1 MGFLQE
7 MLARGE
13 GRASEKRSFDAAF
26 LGAIR
31 GGSVSPSQAERM
43 AMVFACVRVL
53 AESVAMLPLV
63 LYETT
68 PGGGRERAISHP
80 LYTILKDLPN
90 PEMTSVELRMA
101 MMRHLALY
109 GNAYAQKVRNGSGR
123 LLELWPLRPDQMEIK
138 RAPDGVLV
146 YEYTLEDG
154 KKQYFRQDEIMHIR
168 GLSSDGVTGL
178 SPIAT
183 AKREFLASDARSEYA
198 AAFYENGARP
208 GGVLKHPGR
217 LSDTAY
223 GRIRAAWENRH
234 QGPGNANRI
243 AILEEGMDFSDVAIP
258 QSDQQFIEQEK
269 LSASRIAAI
278 FRVPAH
284 MVNDLERATF
294 SNIEE
299 MGQEFVDYTLSPWFV
314 VWEQAIS
321 RDLLK
326 PNERPRYYAKH
337 VAQALLRG
345 NAASR
350 AQFYANGL
358 QWGYFSI
365 NDVRALEDLNPVEDG
380 DTYFVPMNMVP
391 LEVAVNGQ
399 SSTVNGQSSTE
410 ETPADGQRSVEHPAG
425 CTCGQHGRGGRGGQ
439 GKSAETSFLTRAE
452 DGQESLRVNRVEMAR
467 AQLPILEEIAGRLV
481 RRETRDVRRQ
491 LEKSMKARGMD
502 DFRAWLEEFY
512 GSFDGVVVDFF
523 RAAML
528 SYARQAMLAAA
539 SELGEKPKGLTTGL
553 REFVNG
559 YLEAMGAQWARSSR
573 LQIEALIDEA
583 TAAGT
588 DPAEAV
594 TQRLDG
600 WEETRPGKMA
610 DSQAFEAL
618 NAFVIASYG
627 SYEIT
632 EIRWLASGES
642 CPYCQSLSGR
652 VVGIEKWFI
661 EAGSSIDGGGDL
673 PPMLVRR
680 NTRHGPIHRGCDCI
694 TVAVR

>member
-1 MGFLQE
+1 MGFLQS
-7 MLARGE
+7 MLTGGE
-13 GRASEKRSFDAAF
+13 GRGASDKRSFDAAF
-26 LGAIR
+26 LGAVR

-43 AMVFACVRVL
+43 AMVYACVRVL

-63 LYETT
+63 LYEQL
-68 PGGGRERAISHP
+68 PNGGRERAISHP
-80 LYTILKDLPN
+80 LYTLLKDLPN
-90 PEMTSVELRMA
+90 PEITSVELRMA

-123 LLELWPLRPDQMEIK
+123 LLELWPLRPEQMEIK
-138 RAPDGVLV
+138 RAPDGSLV

-154 KKQYFRQDEIMHIR
+154 KKQFFRADEIMHVR
-168 GLSSDGVTGL
+168 GISTDGVTGL
-178 SPIAT
+178 SPIQT

-299 MGQEFVDYTLSPWFV
+299 MGQEFVDYTLTPWFV

-345 NAASR
+345 NASSR
-350 AQFYANGL
+350 SQFYSNGL
-358 QWGYFSI
+358 QWGYLSI
-365 NDVRALEDLNPVEDG
+365 NDVRGLEDLNPVEDG

-399 SSTVNGQSSTE
+399 LSMGNGQLSTE
-410 ETPADGQRSVEHPAG
+410 EAPADGQRSVEHPVG
-425 CTCGQHGRGGRGGQ
+425 CTCGQHQR
-439 GKSAETSFLTRAE
+439 GKSEIISHLTRAE

-481 RRETRDVRRQ
+481 RRETKDVRRQ
-491 LEKSMKARGMD
+491 LEKSMKNRGVD
-502 DFRAWLEEFY
+502 EFRAWLDEFY
-512 GSFDGVVVDFF
+512 GSFDGVVIDFF

-539 SELGEKPKGLTTGL
+539 TELGEKPKGLTQGL

-573 LQIEALIDEA
+573 LQIEALLDEA
-583 TAAGT
+583 ATAGT

-600 WEETRPGKMA
+600 WEETRPGKFG

-627 SYEIT
+627 SYSIT

-652 VVGIEKWFI
+652 VVGIEKWFV

>member
-1 MGFLQE
+1 MGFLQN
-7 MLARGE
+7 MLARGD
-13 GRASEKRSFDAAF
+13 GREASEQRSFDAAF
-26 LGAIR
+26 LGAIT
-31 GGSVSPSQAERM
+31 GNAVSPTTAEAM

-63 LYETT
+63 LFEEQ
-68 PGGGRERAISHP
+68 PGGGRQRATAHP
-80 LYTILKDLPN
+80 LYPLLKDLPN

-123 LLELWPLRPDQMEIK
+123 LLELWPLRPGQMEIK
-138 RAPDGVLV
+138 RAPDGVLI

-154 KKQYFRQDEIMHIR
+154 KKTFFRADEIMHVR
-168 GLSSDGVTGL
+168 GISSDGVTGL
-178 SPIAT
+178 SPIQT
-183 AKREFLASDARSEYA
+183 AKREFEASNARTRYA

-217 LSDTAY
+217 LSETAY
-223 GRIRAAWENRH
+223 GRIRSAWENRH

-243 AILEEGMDFSDVAIP
+243 AILEEGMDFADVGIP

-326 PNERPRYYAKH
+326 PNERGRFYAKH

-350 AQFYANGL
+350 SQFYANGL

-365 NDVRALEDLNPVEDG
+365 NDVRSLEDLNPVADG

-391 LEVAVNGQ
+391 LEVAVGGQ
-399 SSTVNGQSSTE
+399 TSNVNGAIE
-410 ETPADGQRSVEHPAG
+410 APPDGQRSVEHPEG
-425 CTCGQHGRGGRGGQ
+425 CSCGQHR
-439 GKSAETSFLTRAE
+439 GKSEVSAVLTRAE

-481 RRETRDVRRQ
+481 RRETKDVRRQ
-491 LEKSMKARGMD
+491 LEKSMRSRGVE

-512 GSFDGVVVDFF
+512 GSFDGVVIDFF

-559 YLEAMGAQWARSSR
+559 YLEAMGGQWARSSR
-573 LQIEALIDEA
+573 LQLEALLDEA
-583 TAAGT
+583 AAAGT

-600 WEETRPGKMA
+600 WEETRPGKAA
-610 DSQAFEAL
+610 DAQAFEAL

-627 SYEIT
+627 SYDIT

-661 EAGSSIDGGGDL
+661 EAGSSIDGGADL

>member
-1 MGFLQE
+1 MGFLQSIF
-7 MLARGE
+7 GTN
-13 GRASEKRSFDAAF
+13 GRQASEQRNFDAAF

-31 GGSVSPSQAERM
+31 GGSVSPNQAERM

-53 AESVAMLPLV
+53 SESVAMLPLV
-63 LYETT
+63 LYEQL
-68 PGGGRERAISHP
+68 PNGGRQRALSHP
-80 LYTILKDLPN
+80 IYPLLKDLPN

-109 GNAYAQKVRNGSGR
+109 GNAYAQKIRSGGGK

-138 RAPDGVLV
+138 RAPDGALV

-154 KKQYFRQDEIMHIR
+154 KKQFFRQDDVMHVR
-168 GLSSDGVTGL
+168 GMSSDGVTGL
-178 SPIAT
+178 SPIET
-183 AKREFLASDARSEYA
+183 ARREFLASDARSEYA

-326 PNERPRYYAKH
+326 PNERSRFYAKH

-350 AQFYANGL
+350 SQFYANGL

-365 NDVRALEDLNPVEDG
+365 NDVRALEDLNPVADG

-391 LEVAVNGQ
+391 LEVAVGGSMAGPDAEAQ
-399 SSTVNGQSSTE
+399 GAQRERRE
-410 ETPADGQRSVEHPAG
+410 EEHGPG
-425 CTCGQHGRGGRGGQ
+425 CPCGQHER
-439 GKSAETSFLTRAE
+439 GKSEISALLTRAD

-481 RRETRDVRRQ
+481 RRETKDVRRQ
-491 LEKSMKARGMD
+491 LEKSMKNRGVD
-502 DFRAWLEEFY
+502 EFRAWLEEFY
-512 GSFDGVVVDFF
+512 GTFDGVVIDFF

-539 SELGEKPKGLTTGL
+539 TELGEKPKGLTQGL
-553 REFVNG
+553 REFANG

-573 LQIEALIDEA
+573 LQIEALLDEA
-583 TAAGT
+583 ATAGT

-600 WEETRPGKMA
+600 WEETRPGKFG

-627 SYEIT
+627 SYSIT

-652 VVGIEKWFI
+652 VVGIEKWFV
-661 EAGSSIDGGGDL
+661 EAGSSINGGADL

>member
-1 MGFLQE
+1 MGFLQNV
-7 MLARGE
+7 MARGNGADE
-13 GRASEKRSFDAAF
+13 RRSFDAAF

-63 LYETT
+63 LYEQL
-68 PGGGRERAISHP
+68 PNGGRERAISHP
-80 LYTILKDLPN
+80 LYAILKDLPN

-138 RAPDGVLV
+138 RAPDGALI

-154 KKQYFRQDEIMHIR
+154 KKTFFRADEIMHVR

-178 SPIAT
+178 SPIQT

-258 QSDQQFIEQEK
+258 QTDQQFIEQEK

-299 MGQEFVDYTLSPWFV
+299 MGQEFVDYTLTPWFV
-314 VWEQAIS
+314 VWEQAIA

-345 NAASR
+345 NASSR
-350 AQFYANGL
+350 AQFYSNGL
-358 QWGYFSI
+358 QWGYLSI
-365 NDVRALEDLNPVEDG
+365 NDVRGLEDLNPVEDG

-391 LEVAVNGQ
+391 LESAVNGQ
-399 SSTVNGQSSTE
+399 NGATGE
-410 ETPADGQRSVEHPAG
+410 APDGVRSVEHGPG
-425 CTCGQHGRGGRGGQ
+425 CTCGQHR
-439 GKSAETSFLTRAE
+439 GKSETVSHLTRADE
-452 DGQESLRVNRVEMAR
+452 QQEGLRVNRVEMAR

-481 RRETRDVRRQ
+481 RRETKDVRRQ
-491 LEKSMKARGMD
+491 IEKSMRSRGVD
-502 DFRAWLEEFY
+502 EFRAWLEEFY
-512 GSFDGVVVDFF
+512 GTFDGVVIDFF

-539 SELGEKPKGLTTGL
+539 TELGEKPKGLTQGL

-559 YLEAMGAQWARSSR
+559 YLEAMGGQWARSSR
-573 LQIEALIDEA
+573 LQLEALLDEA
-583 TAAGT
+583 AAAQT

-600 WEETRPGKMA
+600 WEETRPGKAA

-627 SYEIT
+627 NFNIT

-652 VVGIEKWFI
+652 VVGIEKWFV

>member
-1 MGFLQE
+1 MGFLTNIF
-7 MLARGE
+7 AGSGE
-13 GRASEKRSFDAAF
+13 RQAGERRSFDAAF

-31 GGSVSPSQAERM
+31 GGAVSPGTAEQM

-63 LYETT
+63 LYERT
-68 PGGGRERAISHP
+68 GDGRQRAISHP
-80 LYTILKDLPN
+80 LYTLLHDLPN

-109 GNAYAQKVRNGSGR
+109 GNAYAQKIRAGSGR
-123 LLELWPLRPDQMEIK
+123 MIELWPLRPDRMEVR
-138 RAPDGVLV
+138 RAPDGALV

-154 KKQYFRQDEIMHIR
+154 KKQYFRQDDVMHVR
-168 GLSSDGVTGL
+168 GMSSDGVSGL
-178 SPIAT
+178 SPIEVAR
-183 AKREFLASDARSEYA
+183 REFEASNARTAYA

-217 LSDTAY
+217 LSDAAY

-234 QGPGNANRI
+234 QGPANANRI
-243 AILEEGMDFSDVAIP
+243 AILEEGMDFSDVGIP

-269 LSASRIAAI
+269 MSASRIAAI

-299 MGQEFVDYTLSPWFV
+299 MGQEFVDYTLTPWFT

-326 PNERPRYYAKH
+326 PNERARYYAKH

-350 AQFYANGL
+350 SQFYANGL

-365 NDVRALEDLNPVEDG
+365 NDVRALEDLNPVADG

-391 LEVAVNGQ
+391 LEQAVTGARGEGRGADGAD
-399 SSTVNGQSSTE
+399 V
-410 ETPADGQRSVEHPAG
+410 PATDDGQRSAEHGPGCSCVEH
-425 CTCGQHGRGGRGGQ
+425 R
-439 GKSAETSFLTRAE
+439 GKSEVSALLTRAE
-452 DGQESLRVNRVEMAR
+452 DAQEGLRVNRVEMAR

-481 RRETRDVRRQ
+481 RRETKDVRRQ
-491 LEKSMKARGMD
+491 LEKSLKSRGVD
-502 DFRAWLEEFY
+502 DFRAWLDEFY
-512 GSFDGVVVDFF
+512 GSFDATVVDFF

-553 REFVNG
+553 REFVGG

-573 LQIEALIDEA
+573 LQIEALLDEA
-583 TAAGT
+583 ATAGS

-594 TQRLDG
+594 TERLAG
-600 WEETRPGKMA
+600 WEETRPAKHA

-627 SYEIT
+627 SYDIT

-652 VVGIEKWFI
+652 TVGIEKWFVESGSAI
-661 EAGSSIDGGGDL
+661 EGGADL